1 MTNLINTSILALFLI
16 INTFHLTFAETQFS
30 PARVI
35 CDQIKKTVDM
45 PSENYMN
52 AFIEGMIA
60 YDEKIANDLRL
71 IDVERA
77 KISFENLE
85 ASEKWLQKMAGADG
99 YQTLIPQ
106 KLFYKV
112 LKEGKGK
119 SVSIENGNI
128 IANYYLSYLD
138 NFFPFCSEVKAD
150 LDLSQVIPGMAH
162 GILNMQEGE
171 IREISIHPCYVYGN
185 SNYFEPNKALKITIE
200 LLNVLPKKTNI
211 PPLEA
216 YSFESSLISS
226 KEYEEIMTKNS
237 FCKGWKLWDHL
248 RFGYKMF
255 DKEEI
260 IDCLRK
266 HEPLLEDSF
275 ELDNYVNQIHWKIY
289 HQKIVDE
296 YKNADIFLE
305 NLARQSNIYCIEKGT
320 IYCNPNFKTN
330 LQNKNNFKI
339 KWEIKNRQG
348 KILQKER
355 VEVISTDMTMKGL
368 AKSLNYLVPN
378 QPYTLYIHPSL
389 AYPDADSI
397 LGDTLLVINLTII
410 EEYMKL
416 ILTN

>member
-1 MTNLINTSILALFLI
+1 MTNLINTFILASFLI
-16 INTFHLTFAETQFS
+16 INNFQLMFAETQLS

-35 CDQIKKTVDM
+35 CDHIKKTVDV
-45 PSENYMN
+45 PVDNYMN
-52 AFIEGMIA
+52 AFIEGIIA
-60 YDEKIANDLRL
+60 YDEKVAIDLRL

-77 KISFENLE
+77 KISLDNLE
-85 ASEKWLQKMAGADG
+85 ASEKWLQKMAKTDG
-99 YQTLIPQ
+99 CQIIIPQ

-112 LKEGKGK
+112 LKEGNGK

-138 NFFPFCSEVKAD
+138 SFFPFCSEVKGD

-171 IREISIHPCYVYGN
+171 IREIYIHPCYVYGN

-237 FCKGWKLWDHL
+237 FCKGCKLWDYL

-266 HEPLLEDSF
+266 KEPLLEDSF

-296 YKNADIFLE
+296 YKNADSFLDNLTKQTNIF
-305 NLARQSNIYCIEKGT
+305 CIEKGF
-320 IYCNPNFKTN
+320 IYCTTSLNTN
-330 LQNKNNFKI
+330 LQNKNNIKI
-339 KWEIKNRQG
+339 KWEIKNKEG

-355 VEVISTDMTMKGL
+355 VEVISTDLAMKGL

-378 QPYTLYIHPSL
+378 QPSTLYIHPSL
-389 AYPDADSI
+389 AYPDVDSI
-397 LGDTLLVINLTII
+397 LGDTLLVVNLTII
-410 EEYMKL
+410 EE
-416 ILTN
+416 